1 MASVR
6 PSVPERSNSGALA
19 SSSLVDARHDPI
31 PCYEPLIET
40 ASQHT
45 TTVFIPGG
53 ICTSRGEGGG
63 AVKQPSGSGFGVEDQ
78 KGAEHAS

>member
-19 SSSLVDARHDPI
+19 SSSLVDGRHDPI
-31 PCYEPLIET
+31 PCHEPLIET

-45 TTVFIPGG
+45 TIVFIPGG
-53 ICTSRGEGGG
+53 ICTIRGGM
-63 AVKQPSGSGFGVEDQ
+63 VVQQPSGSGFGVEAQ
-78 KGAEHAS
+78 EGAENAP